1 MSDPKASSNEVTPEE
16 LDKVAGGGGHPEVE
30 GGHGSLTEG
39 GHGSPPRLHRVLRP
53 WAVQLG
59 HRGDG

>member
-1 MSDPKASSNEVTPEE
+1 MSDPKASSNDLSPEE

-39 GHGSPPRLHRVLRP
+39 GHGNLTDG
-53 WAVQLG
+53 G
-59 HRGDG
+59 HNLTQGGHGFTK

>member
-39 GHGSPPRLHRVLRP
+39 GHGSLTEG
-53 WAVQLG
+53 G
-59 HRGDG
+59 HSHGFTK